1 MKAVFATIVIHFSL
15 IWQCFAQTLPQPVVC
30 GSSYEMPKGYTG
42 NQYYINSWLNGDV
55 YKNTGEVVSNLR
67 LRYNMFLDELI
78 WYNCDTCFEEIVDKG
93 LVRSFVLK
101 PEGKPEFVFV
111 KIRVKPDLLTDSAEV
126 FAQQLYAGLIKCY
139 ALRKSVIRGYTLM
152 GSGGSGYILENLEPQ
167 PGYILVLGKN
177 QHVTFSRISKRKILK
192 ALPTNLQ
199 QLASQIIVEK
209 NIRIHDEL
217 SLVQFVKLLEE
228 VLSKLHS

>member
-1 MKAVFATIVIHFSL
+1 MKSVFATIIIHFSF

-30 GSSYEMPKGYTG
+30 GSSYEMPKGYAG

-78 WYNCDTCFEEIVDKG
+78 WYNCDTCFEVMIDKG
-93 LVRSFVLK
+93 LVSSFVLK
-101 PEGKPEFVFV
+101 PEGKPEFVFD
-111 KIRVKPDLLTDSAEV
+111 KIRVKPDLLTDSTEV
-126 FAQQLYAGLIKCY
+126 FAQQLYAGLLTCY

-177 QHVTFSRISKRKILK
+177 KQVTFNRISKRKILK

-199 QLASQIIVEK
+199 QLALQIMVEK

-228 VLSKLHS
+228 VLLKPHS

>member
-1 MKAVFATIVIHFSL
+1 M
-15 IWQCFAQTLPQPVVC
+15 
-30 GSSYEMPKGYTG
+30 
-42 NQYYINSWLNGDV
+42 
-55 YKNTGEVVSNLR
+55 
-67 LRYNMFLDELI
+67 
-78 WYNCDTCFEEIVDKG
+78 VDKG

-111 KIRVKPDLLTDSAEV
+111 KIRVKPDLLSDSTEV
-126 FAQQLYAGLIKCY
+126 FVQQLYAGLLKCY
-139 ALRKSVIRGYTLM
+139 ALRKAVIRGYTLM

-167 PGYILVLGKN
+167 PRYILVLGKN
-177 QHVTFSRISKRKILK
+177 QQLSFSRISKRKLLK
-192 ALPTNLQ
+192 ALPTDLQ

-228 VLSKLHS
+228 VLSKPHS